1 MRVSYPIVVLIS
13 GNGSNLQSM
22 IQAASLGLPLE
33 IRAVISNEPSAFGLI
48 RANEAGIPTHVVNH
62 RDYPS
67 RDTFEEALLEQ
78 IDIYNPALIALA
90 GFMRHLTPNFVDYF
104 YGHLINIHPS
114 LLPKYPGLHT
124 HQRVLEAG
132 DKIHGTSIHYVSAEV
147 DGGPIICQA
156 QITVT
161 PQDTADTL
169 KERIQ
174 KIEHVIYPEVLDW
187 IASDRLT
194 LINNKVHLDQ
204 IPIPENGIQLRDLP
218 GQ

>member
-13 GNGSNLQSM
+13 GNGSNLQAM
-22 IQAASLGLPLE
+22 IAAASHGLPIE
-33 IRAVISNEPSAFGLI
+33 IRAVISNEPDAFGLI
-48 RANEAGIPTHVVNH
+48 RAREAGIPTHVVNH

-67 RDTFEEALLEQ
+67 REAFEEALLEK
-78 IDIYNPALIALA
+78 IDIYNPALIVLA
-90 GFMRHLTPNFVDYF
+90 GFMRCLTPNFVDFF
-104 YGHLINIHPS
+104 YGRLINVHPS

-132 DKIHGTSIHYVSAEV
+132 DKIHGTTIHYVSTRV
-147 DGGPIICQA
+147 DDGPIICQA
-156 QITVT
+156 QIAVT

-174 KIEHVIYPEVLDW
+174 KIEHVIYPEVIDW

-194 LINNKVHLDQ
+194 LINNQVHLDQ
-204 IPIPENGIQLRDLP
+204 MPIPANGIQLRDLP